1 MGGASTGMASLPQA
15 PPGPGR
21 SIPAPRPAPPA
32 IAHVRR
38 RRRPS
43 GEPPPLPR
51 HLNAS
56 GKWWLGLSAMVLVA
70 WIVILAT
77 GTVTVFD
84 LADTR
89 ILQAIADVRTPWLT
103 RVANVA
109 GVLATPTAIY
119 VLWLANLAVL
129 AVLRRWRHLFVWI
142 GVGIVVV
149 EIGAGMANALQR
161 PRPYE
166 IEILGSWSGFSM
178 PSLPMTVLSTFLVS
192 MAYALVPAGRSR
204 TIAKWVIAGLLVVT
218 ALSRL
223 YLAQDHPT
231 AILAGG
237 LLGVPAL
244 SRLPPAQDHPTD
256 ILAGVI
262 FGVAVPLAAFRLLTP
277 NDVYPVRYSRGRP
290 AHLDVTG
297 QRGDAIIRALQD
309 QLGLIASEVKPFGL
323 AGSGGSTPLRITV
336 KGDPDTYVFGKLY
349 AATHVRSDRWYKL
362 GRTLLYGR
370 LEDEQ
375 PFHSVRRLVQYE
387 DYVLRVLSDS
397 GLPVAHPLGIVEIT
411 PEREYLLVTEFFDGA
426 REIGDAEVDDSVI
439 DQGLSV
445 VRRMWD
451 VGVAHRDIK
460 PANLLVRDGTLFL
473 IDTAFAEVRPSPW
486 RQAVDL
492 ANMMLVLGL
501 RTSAEQVYQHA
512 RRQFSDEE
520 IAEAFAATRGLTM
533 PSQLRRMLRQQ
544 GRDLH
549 GDFLRLLPYRLPPIP
564 IQRWTWRR
572 AILTISVLF
581 GGIMAAFLIV
591 GTVLGSPL

>member
-1 MGGASTGMASLPQA
+1 MAQPQA
-15 PPGPGR
+15 PPDPVR
-21 SIPAPRPAPPA
+21 AVPVPRPAPPE
-32 IAHVRR
+32 IQRVRR

-56 GKWWLGLSAMVLVA
+56 GKWWLALCALVVVAWAVVLVTNS
-70 WIVILAT
+70 VR
-77 GTVTVFD
+77 VVD
-84 LADTR
+84 VADTR
-89 ILQAIADVRTPWLT
+89 VLQALADLRTPWLT
-103 RVANVA
+103 RTARVA
-109 GVLATPTAIY
+109 GVLATAAGVFVI
-119 VLWLANLAVL
+119 WQANLLVL
-129 AVLRRWRHLFVWI
+129 VVLRRWRHLFVTI
-142 GVGIVVV
+142 GVGLVVV
-149 EIGAGMANALQR
+149 GAVSGMTSALRR

-166 IEILGSWSGFSM
+166 VEILGSWAGFSM
-178 PSLPMTVLSTFLVS
+178 PSLPMAVLSAFLVS
-192 MAYALVPAGRSR
+192 MAYSLVPAGRSR
-204 TIAKWVIAGLLVVT
+204 TTAKWVAAGLLLVT

-231 AILAGG
+231 D
-237 LLGVPAL
+237 VL
-244 SRLPPAQDHPTD
+244 S
-256 ILAGVI
+256 GVI
-262 FGVAVPLAAFRLLTP
+262 FGVAVPVAAFRLMTP
-277 NDVYPVRYSRGRP
+277 NDVYPVRYSRSRP

-297 QRGDAIIRALQD
+297 ARGEAIARALQD
-309 QLGLIASEVKPFGL
+309 QLGLVVGEVKPFNL
-323 AGSGGSTPLRITV
+323 EGSGGSTPLRITV

-375 PFHSVRRLVQYE
+375 PYHSVRRLVQYE
-387 DYVLRVLSDS
+387 DYVLRLLSDG

-411 PEREYLLVTEFFDGA
+411 PEREYLLVNEFFDGA
-426 REIGDAEVDDSVI
+426 EEIGNAEVDDGVI

-445 VRRMWD
+445 VRRMWEI
-451 VGVAHRDIK
+451 GLAHRDIK
-460 PANLLVRDGTLFL
+460 PANLMVRDGTLFL

-501 RTSAEQVYQHA
+501 RTSAEQVYLRA

-572 AILTISVLF
+572 VLLTISALF
-581 GGIMAAFLIV
+581 GGFLAVYLVI